1 MFPKLVRDDDED
13 VEEGSTVKRDL
24 GDERIILCFIFLE
37 KGVVRLS
44 LTYSLVS
51 AVRKKKFVNRQ
62 YRYSES

>member
-1 MFPKLVRDDDED
+1 MFPKLVRDNDED

-24 GDERIILCFIFLE
+24 GDESIIFCFIFLE

-62 YRYSES
+62 YRYNES